1 MENLWPNDLLAEMPG
16 LIPNAIETILEIQ
29 ALGLGTIT
37 GGLVVGRVR
46 DRSFPPNRAWSLYI
60 EPVDQPS
67 KAYEFLIIRSVDGGY
82 PVAVE
87 AYHLGE
93 ARLKRCESKATLT
106 KALQKIF
113 ADPSSKS
120 VIRTLA
126 EEAMAAGA
134 VVRPQ
139 GETQVQPARPI
150 EISPVFDT
158 PDGPVSSISM
168 FGISGHISD
177 TTLENLRDRHRRVV
191 EPLNDRF
198 VVTMPFVGTVKTT
211 VSKEELDVLV
221 AQAKQSLKGY

>member
-1 MENLWPNDLLAEMPG
+1 MENLWPNDLLAGMPG
-16 LIPNAIETILEIQ
+16 STPNAIETILEIQ
-29 ALGLGTIT
+29 ALGLAAIT

-46 DRSFPPNRAWSLYI
+46 DRSFRPARAWSLYI

-67 KAYEFLIIRSVDGGY
+67 KAYEFLIIRSADGGY

-87 AYHLGE
+87 AYHLGDM
-93 ARLKRCESKATLT
+93 RLKRCESKATLT

-113 ADPSSKS
+113 AEPSSKS

-126 EEAMAAGA
+126 EEAIAAGA
-134 VVRPQ
+134 VARPE

-150 EISPVFDT
+150 EIGPVFDT
-158 PDGPVSSISM
+158 PDGQVSSVSM

-177 TTLENLRDRHRRVV
+177 TTLENLRDRNRRVV
-191 EPLNDRF
+191 EPLNERF
-198 VVTMPFVGTVKTT
+198 VVTMPFVGTVKAT

-221 AQAKQSLKGY
+221 AQATRSLKGN

>member
-16 LIPNAIETILEIQ
+16 STPNAIETILEIQ
-29 ALGLGTIT
+29 ALGLAAIT

-46 DRSFPPNRAWSLYI
+46 DRSFRPARAWSLYI

-67 KAYEFLIIRSVDGGY
+67 KAYEFLIIRSADGGY

-87 AYHLGE
+87 AYHLGDR
-93 ARLKRCESKATLT
+93 RLKRCESKATLT

-113 ADPSSKS
+113 AEPSSKS

-126 EEAMAAGA
+126 EESIAAGA
-134 VVRPQ
+134 VTRPQ
-139 GETQVQPARPI
+139 GGTQVQPARSI
-150 EISPVFDT
+150 EIGPVFDT
-158 PDGPVSSISM
+158 PDGQVSSVSM

-177 TTLENLRDRHRRVV
+177 TTLENLRDRNRRVV
-191 EPLNDRF
+191 EPLNERF
-198 VVTMPFVGTVKTT
+198 VVTMPFVGTVKAT

-221 AQAKQSLKGY
+221 AQATRSLKGY